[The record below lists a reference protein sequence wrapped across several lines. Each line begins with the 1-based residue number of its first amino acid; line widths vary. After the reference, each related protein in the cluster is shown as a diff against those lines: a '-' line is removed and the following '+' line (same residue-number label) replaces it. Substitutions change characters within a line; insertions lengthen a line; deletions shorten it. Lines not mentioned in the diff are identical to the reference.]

1 MTGKEASAYLE
12 RVHGIR
18 RTPGTLMVLR
28 CRGGGP
34 VFRKAG
40 RAVIY
45 DVAALDTWAEAIKS
59 EPVASTSELRGSVGR
74 RLTPPVEA

>member
-1 MTGKEASAYLE
+1 MTGKEASDYLE

-34 VFRKAG
+34 LFRKAG

-45 DVAALDTWAEAIKS
+45 EAAALDTWAKAIKS
-59 EPVASTSELRGSVGR
+59 APVASTSELPSVG
-74 RLTPPVEA
+74 